1 MGLLIHQNL
10 NRDERLT
17 FTRRSH
23 MMSLNILGMGGM
35 LIGLI
40 GGAWGWFG
48 WRKQQT
54 TQAQLA
60 SYRQRTEAF
69 DAYQQSW
76 KEFSSCLIGLTP
88 VLVAQLKVVVE
99 ETSGAADELILH
111 FQDIA
116 QRARDQA
123 NENSILAEGGGGAED
138 SDKEL
143 SVQAI
148 LIETGETMDRFVQDV
163 MKTSQVTMS
172 AIRVMEQAVSSTA
185 SISEMVEEVEFI
197 ADQTR
202 LLALNAAIE
211 AARAGEH
218 GRGFAVV
225 AEEVTKLANRSRHAS
240 EQIRKMCM
248 GVTVS
253 TQKAMG
259 ELQGLVSVDMSAT
272 LESQSRIRGFSE
284 VILGRNHILEE
295 RVTRGTEQAKSLA
308 NDIAGIVVS
317 LQFQDITRQ
326 KLEHVYEPLEVIR
339 SSLEGV
345 DHEDQSGQGIGE
357 AVEAL
362 HTLEKSYTMESER
375 AVMQAVAQ
383 GENISANQA
392 NEQPDD
398 TVTLF

>member
-1 MGLLIHQNL
+1 MVLLIHQNL
-10 NRDERLT
+10 NRNERLT

-40 GGAWGWFG
+40 GGVWGWFG

-99 ETSGAADELILH
+99 ETSRAADELILH

-123 NENSILAEGGGGAED
+123 NENSVLVEGGGAED

-148 LIETGETMDRFVQDV
+148 LNETGETMDRFVQDV
-163 MKTSQVTMS
+163 MTTSQVTMS
-172 AIRVMEQAVSSTA
+172 AIQVMEQAVASTA

-240 EQIRKMCM
+240 EQIREMCE

-253 TQKAMG
+253 TEKAMG
-259 ELQGLVSVDMSAT
+259 ELEGLASVDMSAT
-272 LESQSRIRGFSE
+272 LESQSRLQGFSQI
-284 VILGRNHILEE
+284 ILGRNHLLEE
-295 RVTRGTEQAKSLA
+295 RVARGTEQAKSLA
-308 NDIAGIVVS
+308 NDIARIVVS

-345 DHEDQSGQGIGE
+345 DHEDQSGQGIGG

-383 GENISANQA
+383 GENISADQA
-392 NEQPDD
+392 NEQPEDN
-398 TVTLF
+398 VTLF